1 MHPNWPYEG
10 GELDLV
16 QTRYSFK
23 DAYVYAEEYGLNSSS
38 RYCTVNLGNGNLKT
52 YKGSL
57 INNYLGR
64 IRCRPPNWSVG
75 SSNIELARS
84 YGAQGWNR
92 FKPAKPVVNLSVFLY
107 EIAEIAKLFKIALSS
122 VKKIAGSYLNLQ
134 FGWLPT
140 LSELGNLIDAASN
153 MTNLINQLMRDNNQW
168 IHRAG
173 NVATE
178 DETTGL
184 TNITPSVYPYN
195 YVSNLKGTQQI
206 RIKTRIS
213 FAGRF
218 KYYIPAIENNTQS
231 GRLRAARRI
240 LGLEGITPSN
250 IWEIIPFSWMI
261 DYFSNMGDIIS
272 NFESSIADNL
282 VAKYAYSM
290 AHTKTV
296 VENTATF
303 FVDYPGK
310 KTPKVAIARLIK
322 EAKSRAVATPF
333 GFSTDTDLSWKQ
345 LSILVALGLSR

>member
-16 QTRYSFK
+16 RTRYSFK
-23 DAYVYAEEYGLNSSS
+23 DACIHAYECGYYKDP
-38 RYCTVNLGNGNLKT
+38 RYCTINVNGNLKT
-52 YKGSL
+52 FKGSL
-57 INNYLGR
+57 TNTYTGC
-64 IRCRPPNWSVG
+64 IRCYPPDWRLG
-75 SSNIELARS
+75 SSNLALARS
-84 YGAQGWNR
+84 YGAQGWNK

-107 EIAEIAKLFKIALSS
+107 EIAEITKLFKIALSS

-153 MTNLINQLMRDNNQW
+153 MTNLINQLSRDNNQW

-178 DETTGL
+178 KEIIGP
-184 TNITPSVYPYN
+184 TNISASVYPNKYI
-195 YVSNLKGTQQI
+195 SDLKATQQT
-206 RIKTRIS
+206 RVETRIW

-218 KYYIPAIENNTQS
+218 KYYIPALENNTLS

-250 IWEIIPFSWMI
+250 LWEIIPFSWMI

-290 AHTKTV
+290 AHTKIV

-303 FVDYPGK
+303 FVLYSGK
-310 KTPKVAIARLIK
+310 PTSKVATARLIK